1 MSQVSAEPEVTSE
14 DRIATTKKVV
24 VEAFASH
31 GVVLSKDDPIVALG
45 TVLEL
50 ALLQGTQEHSTIF
63 SRQMDDLVRR
73 IAALNA
79 EARSELG
86 AEAARFVEAI
96 RSEGEMELQARRTA
110 QTEDAHIARFDTR
123 RI

>member
-1 MSQVSAEPEVTSE
+1 MSQVSTEHEMASE
-14 DRIATTKKVV
+14 ERIAATKKVV

-50 ALLQGTQEHSTIF
+50 ALVRGTQEHSATF
-63 SRQMDDLVRR
+63 SRQMDDLVKD

-79 EARSELG
+79 ESS
-86 AEAARFVEAI
+86 V
-96 RSEGEMELQARRTA
+96 
-110 QTEDAHIARFDTR
+110 
-123 RI
+123 RIGSRGCAVC